1 MQKLIGAALLF
12 MSSVAA
18 LSSCTKDPLK
28 DMTEDES
35 RIYITNHDSTAN
47 FNSYKTYSLV
57 DSVSLID
64 NSQYAGREAT
74 AWDVQLTS
82 AIANAMNARGFVRV
96 DRTQNPDL
104 GINVSRVYNTTTN
117 VVDLGD
123 YYGGYGGY
131 YDPYYWGYSG
141 YDYYF
146 PSSYGLY
153 QSTEAALSIDVL
165 DLKDASSSNR
175 TIKGVWNGL
184 VRGEGIFRSSN
195 VQSQVQALFDQSSYL
210 KTSR

>member
-1 MQKLIGAALLF
+1 MKNTIGAALLAAASF
-12 MSSVAA
+12 VA

-47 FNSYKTYSLV
+47 FNSYKTYSIV

-64 NSQYAGREAT
+64 NNRFAGKEAT
-74 AWDVQLTS
+74 SGDV
-82 AIANAMNARGFVRV
+82 AVIAAVQNALNARGFVKV
-96 DRTQNPDL
+96 DRTQSPNL
-104 GINVSRVYNTTTN
+104 GINISRIYSTTTS
-117 VVDLGD
+117 VVDLYD
-123 YYGGYGGY
+123 YWGGYGGY

-146 PSSYGLY
+146 PSTYGVY
-153 QSTEAALSIDVL
+153 QSTEGALSIDVL
-165 DLKDASSSNR
+165 DLKDASSSGN

-184 VRGEGIFRSSN
+184 VRGAGIFRSSN
-195 VQSQVQALFDQSSYL
+195 VQSQVQALFDQSPYL

>member
-1 MQKLIGAALLF
+1 MQRMIGLAMLTLTA
-12 MSSVAA
+12 VAV

-28 DMTEDES
+28 NMTDEES

-47 FNSYKTYSLV
+47 FNSYKTYSIV
-57 DSVSLID
+57 DSVSLVD
-64 NSQYAGREAT
+64 NTRFAGREAT
-74 AWDVQLTS
+74 SWDLQLIS
-82 AIANAMNARGFVRV
+82 AIESAMNARGFVKV

-117 VVDLGD
+117 VVDLSNYWD
-123 YYGGYGGY
+123 YYGGY
-131 YDPYYWGYSG
+131 YDPYYWGYGG

-146 PSSYGLY
+146 PPAYGLY
-153 QSTEAALSIDVL
+153 QTTEAALSIDIL
-165 DLKDASSSNR
+165 DLKDAASNSQ

-184 VRGEGIFRSSN
+184 IRGEGIFNSSN
-195 VQSQVQALFDQSSYL
+195 VQSQVQALFDQSPYL